1 MMICVYGAASDDINK
16 QYISAGEELGLKMA
30 QHGHGLIF
38 GGGAGG
44 LMGAAA
50 RGVHKGGGRIVGIIP
65 SFFNVDGILYDKC
78 DEQIFTDT
86 MRIRKQ
92 TMEDMSDA
100 FIITPGGVG
109 TFDEFFEMLTL
120 RSLGRHSKPM
130 AILNTM
136 GYYDNLVGMI
146 DKGIDGGFI
155 KPSVR
160 DLTFVSD
167 SVDEV
172 LRYIDEYR

>member
-1 MMICVYGAASDDINK
+1 M
-16 QYISAGEELGLKMA
+16 
-30 QHGHGLIF
+30 H
-38 GGGAGG
+38 
-44 LMGAAA
+44 
-50 RGVHKGGGRIVGIIP
+50 
-65 SFFNVDGILYDKC
+65 
-78 DEQIFTDT
+78 
-86 MRIRKQ
+86 IRKQ
-92 TMEDMSDA
+92 TKEDMSDA

-146 DKGIDGGFI
+146 EKGIEGGFI

-172 LRYIDEYR
+172 LRYIDEYI

>member
-1 MMICVYGAASDDINK
+1 MRRADIHRYHAYQKADHGGYVGCVYHYPRAVS
-16 QYISAGEELGLKMA
+16 EP
-30 QHGHGLIF
+30 
-38 GGGAGG
+38 
-44 LMGAAA
+44 LM
-50 RGVHKGGGRIVGIIP
+50 
-65 SFFNVDGILYDKC
+65 S
-78 DEQIFTDT
+78 
-86 MRIRKQ
+86 
-92 TMEDMSDA
+92 
-100 FIITPGGVG
+100 
-109 TFDEFFEMLTL
+109 FFEMLTL

-146 DKGIDGGFI
+146 DKGIEGGFI

-172 LRYIDEYR
+172 LRYIEEYR